1 MRRLQILLFLLALLA
16 LLAVIAP
23 KGPERTALAK
33 GTVSDFWRRPEPV
46 HAVPARDHG
55 ERTAEA
61 KTRAGFGIDH
71 ADCDTRRLLVH
82 SNKRPRCQAAVLP
95 LQRCHDWI
103 NIVSILGDH
112 RLLELL
118 VQTSAERMG
127 VDFAQKK
134 GQNSESSTGY
144 RRRDRLLSN
153 SCRTYPC
160 LVRSGERSALLCV

>member
-1 MRRLQILLFLLALLA
+1 MQTAIHGVSLF
-16 LLAVIAP
+16 IQTKDP
-23 KGPERTALAK
+23 GAK
-33 GTVSDFWRRPEPV
+33 
-46 HAVPARDHG
+46 
-55 ERTAEA
+55 
-61 KTRAGFGIDH
+61 
-71 ADCDTRRLLVH
+71 
-82 SNKRPRCQAAVLP
+82 PRSSP

-118 VQTSAERMG
+118 VQTGAERMG
-127 VDFAQKK
+127 VDIAQKK
-134 GQNSESSTGY
+134 GRNSESSAGY